1 MGCAASALFPFLP
14 EYSFEGEGAAARSI
28 AKIEKNGHFIV
39 FIITSIMLD
48 KNFTSWLGI
57 VLLWANMLGQ

>member
-1 MGCAASALFPFLP
+1 MGCAASALFPFLS

-39 FIITSIMLD
+39 FIIISIMLD
-48 KNFTSWLGI
+48 KLHFTVGN
-57 VLLWANMLGQ
+57 WANMLGQ